1 MGMAILPLIGPA
13 MGGGL
18 EAQFGWVASFW
29 LLLGVGIF
37 VFALTYLDMG
47 ETNLH
52 QTSSMAEQFRAYPE
66 LLKSR
71 RFWGYCLTASF
82 SAGAYF
88 AYLGGGAYVGREIF
102 GLSPAALGF
111 YLGAPSLGYI
121 VGNGISGRFSNALG
135 VNRMVLIGTILTCLG
150 LVLSISLFLFTDAHP
165 ISFFGCVCFMG
176 LGNGMVLPN
185 ATAGMMSVRPHL
197 AGSASGIG
205 GTINTGGGALI
216 AIGTGA
222 ILVPG
227 TGALP
232 LLLIMLAT
240 TSLSI
245 LTITYVIKRTSDLEI
260 ANPQS

>member
-1 MGMAILPLIGPA
+1 
-13 MGGGL
+13 
-18 EAQFGWVASFW
+18 
-29 LLLGVGIF
+29 
-37 VFALTYLDMG
+37 MG

-52 QTSSMAEQFRAYPE
+52 QTSSMAEQFRDYPE

-121 VGNGISGRFSNALG
+121 VGNGISGRFSNTLG

-150 LVLSISLFLFTDAHP
+150 LVLSISLFLFTDAQP

>member
-1 MGMAILPLIGPA
+1 
-13 MGGGL
+13 
-18 EAQFGWVASFW
+18 
-29 LLLGVGIF
+29 
-37 VFALTYLDMG
+37 
-47 ETNLH
+47 
-52 QTSSMAEQFRAYPE
+52 
-66 LLKSR
+66 
-71 RFWGYCLTASF
+71 
-82 SAGAYF
+82 
-88 AYLGGGAYVGREIF
+88 
-102 GLSPAALGF
+102 
-111 YLGAPSLGYI
+111 
-121 VGNGISGRFSNALG
+121 
-135 VNRMVLIGTILTCLG
+135 
-150 LVLSISLFLFTDAHP
+150 
-165 ISFFGCVCFMG
+165 MG

-232 LLLIMLAT
+232 LLMIMLAT

-245 LTITYVIKRTSDLEI
+245 LTIIYVIKRTRDLEI